1 MSNNEIYKLQLIG
14 DCYAKI
20 ATADAH
26 TAKWYA
32 EVMIPFLESKT
43 ADELVTFKNLCA

>member
-1 MSNNEIYKLQLIG
+1 MSQNEIYKLQLIG

-32 EVMIPFLESKT
+32 EVMIPYLESKS
-43 ADELVTFKNLCA
+43 ADELATIKTLVA